1 MYSFFLSSQIVLV
14 PSVDSIPIFEGPGVP
29 ARMKEE
35 FIHYRCRE
43 SQMAVVRPDPPELCQ
58 KHIFSIAAVMQ
69 QEAISKWN
77 YP

>member
-1 MYSFFLSSQIVLV
+1 MLV

-43 SQMAVVRPDPPELCQ
+43 SQMAVDRPDPPEVCRNY
-58 KHIFSIAAVMQ
+58 IFSISAVMQ
-69 QEAISKWN
+69 QQALGECSVASG
-77 YP
+77 